1 MPETSASKKNNDD
14 GGVLLSLPQSDI
26 KSTTKTTKTKIATVI
41 SSKATKSD
49 LVLFQLPT
57 TTTNKINKTIIED
70 LWDGRCQIFANNR
83 SASIVTP
90 STSLKL
96 VTVGSSNAV
105 VLWKKEQQQQ
115 QQQQQG
121 GKINTDDIVESG
133 DKEEEG
139 LVESSPTK
147 KRLKRS
153 CVTIDPI
160 SNNTDSKAIITK
172 CRLTQPGGSGSS
184 FLIGQNDDINIHELS
199 QFFIETSK
207 INPNGSIISTK
218 ELCNLFQVSPPQI
231 QRAMLRIST
240 IISFVK
246 NTVVKNEGDNSSKDE
261 EEEQEVEYWALV
273 PEEEVL
279 FGQRA
284 LVDTLCEED
293 DIDGDM
299 MTINDMTEKVS
310 QRLLPLLMDLGD
322 AHQSHNSDS
331 ATDNKINRT
340 EYRSLAIAHKT
351 LLLASTTTTTTMTSL
366 SWNQK
371 KSINN
376 DHFFFKPDTSKIAF
390 FVLRDLFM
398 KYPSYAWSDL
408 VEKWSARLPLG
419 EQYERITSTTEWIED
434 KIVGLIPNQLIF
446 SSSSSSVLKNDD
458 NVNDKESETNNN
470 TKGVIQLVNPHSV
483 LIWIG

>member
-1 MPETSASKKNNDD
+1 MPETSAHKKNIDD

-115 QQQQQG
+115 QQQQG

-139 LVESSPTK
+139 LVESSPT

-207 INPNGSIISTK
+207 INPNGSINSTK
-218 ELCNLFQVSPPQI
+218 ELCNLFQVS
-231 QRAMLRIST
+231 
-240 IISFVK
+240 
-246 NTVVKNEGDNSSKDE
+246 G
-261 EEEQEVEYWALV
+261 
-273 PEEEVL
+273 VL
-279 FGQRA
+279 
-284 LVDTLCEED
+284 
-293 DIDGDM
+293 
-299 MTINDMTEKVS
+299 
-310 QRLLPLLMDLGD
+310 
-322 AHQSHNSDS
+322 
-331 ATDNKINRT
+331 
-340 EYRSLAIAHKT
+340 
-351 LLLASTTTTTTMTSL
+351 
-366 SWNQK
+366 
-371 KSINN
+371 
-376 DHFFFKPDTSKIAF
+376 
-390 FVLRDLFM
+390 
-398 KYPSYAWSDL
+398 
-408 VEKWSARLPLG
+408 
-419 EQYERITSTTEWIED
+419 
-434 KIVGLIPNQLIF
+434 
-446 SSSSSSVLKNDD
+446 
-458 NVNDKESETNNN
+458 
-470 TKGVIQLVNPHSV
+470 
-483 LIWIG
+483 